1 VTGREELLQTAQR
14 RFEGV
19 PGKSDALR
27 EDDDGYGAQ
36 PWRRPLHQAKLDPQ
50 LAAFAASV
58 TRSSNVPAT
67 YSNAAMLAQQAA
79 R

>member
-1 VTGREELLQTAQR
+1 MSSATGREELLQTAQR

-19 PGKSDALR
+19 PGPR
-27 EDDDGYGAQ
+27 EDDDGYAGQ

-50 LAAFAASV
+50 LAAFAMNV
-58 TRSSNVPAT
+58 TRSSNVPASYT
-67 YSNAAMLAQQAA
+67 NAALLAQQAA